1 MRLLGC
7 ARRLDALR
15 AETAGLGTGEVLARI
30 AAEPGIAFLMD
41 GEDAQEAMARLLELA
56 GTPVCG
62 RDRCAFLDQAAL
74 QRDTDLYHPNAEKVT
89 LISMHAAKGLEFPVV
104 FVAGCEDGL
113 IPFRM
118 AEDRA
123 EERRLLYVAMT
134 RARQRLFLT
143 RARRRRVFGKP
154 EDREMSPFVKDIEA
168 RWLENESPGST
179 ARRGPDQLKLF

>member
-1 MRLLGC
+1 MCLLGF

-15 AETAGLGTGEVLARI
+15 AETAGRGTGEVLARI
-30 AAEPGIAFLMD
+30 AAEPGIASLMD
-41 GEDAQEAMARLLELA
+41 GEEAQEAMARLLELA
-56 GTPVCG
+56 GTPGYG

-74 QRDTDLYHPNAEKVT
+74 QRDTDLYHPHAEKVA

-113 IPFRM
+113 IPFRT
-118 AEDRA
+118 AEDRE

-134 RARQRLFLT
+134 RARQRLLLT
-143 RARRRRVFGKP
+143 RARRRRVFGKS

-168 RWLENESPGST
+168 RWLENESPGSA